1 MVTIS
6 LYFVHCAISCIRYA
20 KLASQWIMH
29 YIQGR
34 IASYA
39 KTKKI

>member
-20 KLASQWIMH
+20 KLANELCITF
-29 YIQGR
+29 
-34 IASYA
+34 
-39 KTKKI
+39 KVK